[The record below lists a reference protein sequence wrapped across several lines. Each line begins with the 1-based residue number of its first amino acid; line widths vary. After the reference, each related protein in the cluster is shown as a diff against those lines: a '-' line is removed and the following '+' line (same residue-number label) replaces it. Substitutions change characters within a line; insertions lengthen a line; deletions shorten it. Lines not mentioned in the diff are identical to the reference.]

1 MKIDNDLS
9 FADLMA
15 MKIFL
20 EKELQVK
27 KEWRDSGRAYSYDE
41 WEKRCNAVAI
51 SDIPDKIKVLNER
64 IQEIIRVAFF

>member
-27 KEWRDSGRAYSYDE
+27 KRMERFRAG
-41 WEKRCNAVAI
+41 I
-51 SDIPDKIKVLNER
+51 
-64 IQEIIRVAFF
+64 